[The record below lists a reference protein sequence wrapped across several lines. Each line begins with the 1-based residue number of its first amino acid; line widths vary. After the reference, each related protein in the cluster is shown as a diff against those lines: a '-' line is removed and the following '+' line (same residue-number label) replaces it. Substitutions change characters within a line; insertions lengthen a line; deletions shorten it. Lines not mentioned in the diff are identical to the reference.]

1 VEVRHINRSSSA
13 TRHPKVYTGTKV
25 VFSGSGPCGAPSQLG
40 RDLAQV
46 SRLCSVVLGMDRRSG
61 YAVRLSSPRGTMPR
75 WVLAVGMAI
84 GLLLATAASGHA
96 STQDQGLPTTIF
108 PGVQNSFKV
117 MAQTFTAGT
126 TGQIDKV
133 SLALETHSQQ
143 ASGWLQIR
151 AASADGSPSGGTQR
165 PTAAT
170 LISINFPLGNSYND
184 FPISPSFPITAGT
197 QYAIVWTTNVG
208 IAYWWGTSSQTAYTA
223 GQGWFAC
230 SGCGWSLSS
239 NFSRTQDLAFE
250 TWVAKAAAVA
260 VDHPSVNVSEG
271 APAANTGTY
280 SDPGGHTVTFSASS
294 GAVTKTGTSS
304 GTWSW
309 SAAGPDEGPSQKIIV
324 TADDGNGLTS
334 TTSFTVNATGTS
346 PTATITAPGSTPEG
360 TTVSLSG
367 TATSPSA
374 ADNAAGFTYGWN
386 VTKNGTAYASGSGAS
401 WQFTPDEGTYA
412 VTMKAT
418 DDGSMSATPMPT
430 ATVTAINVAPTVAIA
445 MTTAAAPLVGTLPQ
459 QTLDFAGS
467 FTDPGRAVDT
477 YTTKWN
483 FGDGTSAAGLSASH
497 AYTAAGNYN
506 VSLSVTDEDGV
517 AGTAATTVQV
527 QSQQQALTSIKSYVQ
542 GISTLNKGQMN
553 SLTAK
558 LDAATASAARGDN
571 TASHNQLSAF
581 LNEVRADVNSGKI
594 SPDQAAALTGAV
606 HAVEAAVGTYNKLFQ
621 WWPLGL

>member
-1 VEVRHINRSSSA
+1 
-13 TRHPKVYTGTKV
+13 
-25 VFSGSGPCGAPSQLG
+25 
-40 RDLAQV
+40 
-46 SRLCSVVLGMDRRSG
+46 
-61 YAVRLSSPRGTMPR
+61 MPR

-84 GLLLATAASGHA
+84 GLLLATAASGQA
-96 STQDQGLPTTIF
+96 STQDQGLPSTIF

-133 SLALETHSQQ
+133 QLALETHSLP

-151 AASADGSPSGGTQR
+151 AVSADGSPSGGTQR
-165 PTAAT
+165 PTTAT
-170 LISINFPLGNSYND
+170 LISINFPLGSSYND

-208 IAYWWGTSSQTAYTA
+208 IAYWWGTSSQTAYTS

-230 SGCGWSLSS
+230 AGCAWSLSS

-271 APAANTGTY
+271 GPAANTGTY

-309 SAAGPDEGPSQKIIV
+309 SAAGPDEGPSQKVIV

-334 TTSFTVNATGTS
+334 TTSFMVNATGVS

-374 ADNAAGFTYGWN
+374 ADNTAGFTYGWN
-386 VTKNGTAYASGSGAS
+386 VTKSGTSTSYASGSGAN

-418 DDGSMSATPMPT
+418 DDGSMSAPLLS
-430 ATVTAINVAPTVAIA
+430 ATVTATNVAPTVAIA

-553 SLTAK
+553 SLMAK
-558 LDAATASAARGDN
+558 LDAAIDSAARGNN